1 MGNIKENEGNVD
13 GVPLIGKT
21 IRDNDNDSDSTALII
36 PEEFAIALGIESS
49 KVSMPI
55 LDDFSGNR
63 YLIVSKYHHEIVID

>member
-1 MGNIKENEGNVD
+1 MDNIKENEGNVD

-21 IRDNDNDSDSTALII
+21 IRDNDNDSTALIL

-49 KVSMPI
+49 KVSKSL

-63 YLIVSKYHHEIVID
+63 YLMVSKYHHEIVID